1 MKFTEKLLRHPLP
14 EQLKAVLEKFDGDFD
29 ASHLRKLDSLAGS
42 RGFTRYERY
51 MLQRAYRRAKRDLAL
66 NEAMELVLNLNPRR
80 EIVVQPKGYP
90 LNAATLAAAEQKL
103 YQEQE
108 KRYRQQMNAMVN
120 EEFNKSLRNMIG
132 TSP

>member
-14 EQLKAVLEKFDGDFD
+14 EQLKAVLEKFDGEFD
-29 ASHLRKLDSLAGS
+29 ASHLRKLDSLANS

-80 EIVVQPKGYP
+80 EIVVQPKG
-90 LNAATLAAAEQKL
+90 TTGITTAEWNGTVPSQQSM
-103 YQEQE
+103 YE
-108 KRYRQQMNAMVN
+108 QQMDAIVN
-120 EEFNKSLRNMIG
+120 EQFNKSLRNMILG
-132 TSP
+132 TRP